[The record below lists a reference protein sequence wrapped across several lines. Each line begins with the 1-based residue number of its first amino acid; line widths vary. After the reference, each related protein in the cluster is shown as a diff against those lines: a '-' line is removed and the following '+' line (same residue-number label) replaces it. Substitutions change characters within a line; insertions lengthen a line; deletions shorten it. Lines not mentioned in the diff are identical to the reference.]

1 MKIIDKINE
10 KLKEKK
16 QYEYIIDKESLFN
29 VGVITALGLLDQSN
43 RELMAVTKE
52 YAELTLFMDMEQK
65 AAIDL
70 ALRDFIVKV
79 IVVEEPKQVKAM
91 VWK

>member
-10 KLKEKK
+10 RLKEKK
-16 QYEYIIDKESLFN
+16 QYEYIIDKEALFN
-29 VGVITALGLLDQSN
+29 VGVITALGLLDKSN
-43 RELMAVTKE
+43 RELMAVTDD

-70 ALRDFIVKV
+70 ALRDFIEKV
-79 IVVEEPKQVKAM
+79 IVVEEPKQVKTM

>member
-10 KLKEKK
+10 RLKEKK
-16 QYEYIIDKESLFN
+16 QYEYIIDKEALFN
-29 VGVITALGLLDQSN
+29 VGVITALGLLDKSN
-43 RELMAVTKE
+43 RELMAVTDE

-70 ALRDFIVKV
+70 ALRDFIEKV

>member
-10 KLKEKK
+10 RLKEKK
-16 QYEYIIDKESLFN
+16 QYEYIIDKEALFN
-29 VGVITALGLLDQSN
+29 VGVITALGLLDKSN
-43 RELMAVTKE
+43 RELMAVTDE

-70 ALRDFIVKV
+70 ALRDFIEKV
-79 IVVEEPKQVKAM
+79 IVVEEPKQVKTM